1 MRAVDAPADA
11 RRRHLTRES
20 HARNHDAI
28 ISPITPRDSTP
39 RVLVESRERTRDRDR
54 DRDTRGPL
62 VVVIRVIRVIRD
74 RDRDASSRRIP
85 SRRIPYRSPW
95 WRVTAPGA

>member
-28 ISPITPRDSTP
+28 ISPITPRD
-39 RVLVESRERTRDRDR
+39 RRL
-54 DRDTRGPL
+54 
-62 VVVIRVIRVIRD
+62 
-74 RDRDASSRRIP
+74 ASSSSRANERAIATAIAIRAVLWSSSSASSASSATATATATATRR
-85 SRRIPYRSPW
+85 RVEYRTV
-95 WRVTAPGA
+95 RLGGA